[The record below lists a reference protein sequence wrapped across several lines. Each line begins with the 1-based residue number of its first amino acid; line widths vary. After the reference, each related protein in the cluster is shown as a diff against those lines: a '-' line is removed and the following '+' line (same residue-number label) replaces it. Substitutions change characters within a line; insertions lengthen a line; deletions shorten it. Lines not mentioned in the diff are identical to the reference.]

1 MLGAQ
6 LEYFKLT
13 CERVNILAPLRNLT
27 MIVLSQGPTVHCI
40 VMGRIS
46 SHYTFKVEGDSL
58 RSNFSCRK
66 ESTTPIVHLRGS
78 SRWEEQSIVNR
89 LHPKAR
95 ARLLERALAWV
106 KVSSTADGQN
116 TQVCHV
122 SFKNHTWR
130 FPDLDVG
137 ATRHRAPEK
146 GGPSSEWC
154 ARRGCHEEH
163 EFRKPGPARLHS
175 LPGRQQSPAQDKCV
189 LDCHRSAV
197 LGTDG
202 TIGPQVWISPSRG
215 TVLWLPL
222 PVGQGQSLSAA
233 PASTSSWYY
242 PCVFEYPSLV
252 YSQDSCGMQGRA
264 AWPAAL

>member
-1 MLGAQ
+1 
-6 LEYFKLT
+6 
-13 CERVNILAPLRNLT
+13 
-27 MIVLSQGPTVHCI
+27 MIVLSQGPTIHCI

-46 SHYTFKVEGDSL
+46 SHIHLQGRGWQPTSTT
-58 RSNFSCRK
+58 

-95 ARLLERALAWV
+95 ARLVERALAWV

-137 ATRHRAPEK
+137 ATRRQAPEK

-154 ARRGCHEEH
+154 SRRGCHEEH

-175 LPGRQQSPAQDKCV
+175 LPGRQQSPRTRQVCLGLPPKC
-189 LDCHRSAV
+189 CAWHRWHYWTTSVDIAFPRDHAV
-197 LGTDG
+197 TPVARRARSVAKRSSCFNLEL
-202 TIGPQVWISPSRG
+202 V
-215 TVLWLPL
+215 LPL
-222 PVGQGQSLSAA
+222 CILIP
-233 PASTSSWYY
+233 
-242 PCVFEYPSLV
+242 
-252 YSQDSCGMQGRA
+252 
-264 AWPAAL
+264 

>member
-1 MLGAQ
+1 
-6 LEYFKLT
+6 
-13 CERVNILAPLRNLT
+13 

-46 SHYTFKVEGDSL
+46 SHIHLQGRGWQPTSTT
-58 RSNFSCRK
+58 

-95 ARLLERALAWV
+95 ARLVERALAWV

-137 ATRHRAPEK
+137 ATRRRAPEK
-146 GGPSSEWC
+146 EVLPQSDAPGGAVTRSMSSENQV
-154 ARRGCHEEH
+154 
-163 EFRKPGPARLHS
+163 RLDCIHCQEDS
-175 LPGRQQSPAQDKCV
+175 NLLAQDKCV

-222 PVGQGQSLSAA
+222 PVGQGQLLSAA

-242 PCVFEYPSLV
+242 PCVF
-252 YSQDSCGMQGRA
+252 
-264 AWPAAL
+264 

>member
-1 MLGAQ
+1 
-6 LEYFKLT
+6 
-13 CERVNILAPLRNLT
+13 

-46 SHYTFKVEGDSL
+46 SHIHLQDRGWQPTSTT
-58 RSNFSCRK
+58 

-95 ARLLERALAWV
+95 ARLVERALAWV

-116 TQVCHV
+116 TQSATSH
-122 SFKNHTWR
+122 SRTTHGGSQIWTWV
-130 FPDLDVG
+130 PHG
-137 ATRHRAPEK
+137 AGPLKKEVLPQSDAPGGAVTRSM
-146 GGPSSEWC
+146 SSENQV
-154 ARRGCHEEH
+154 
-163 EFRKPGPARLHS
+163 RLDCIHCQEDS
-175 LPGRQQSPAQDKCV
+175 NLLAQDKCV

-222 PVGQGQSLSAA
+222 PVGQGQLLSAA

-242 PCVFEYPSLV
+242 PCVF
-252 YSQDSCGMQGRA
+252 
-264 AWPAAL
+264 